1 MELIPV
7 LTCWGI
13 VFAVCAVGL
22 LVTANGGNQ

>member
-13 VFAVCAVGL
+13 VFAVCAIGL
-22 LVTANGGNQ
+22 MVTAKGRGQ